1 MPGPV
6 PSLGERVRNAVTRG
20 ESLEKHLAVKG
31 EKVYETEEQA
41 VEKMLQVNMIYS
53 FFDNILIIILV
64 LKCVFCE

>member
-20 ESLEKHLAVKG
+20 ESLEKHLALKG

-41 VEKMLQVNMIYS
+41 VGKMLQVNMIYS
-53 FFDNILIIILV
+53 FMIYII
-64 LKCVFCE
+64 